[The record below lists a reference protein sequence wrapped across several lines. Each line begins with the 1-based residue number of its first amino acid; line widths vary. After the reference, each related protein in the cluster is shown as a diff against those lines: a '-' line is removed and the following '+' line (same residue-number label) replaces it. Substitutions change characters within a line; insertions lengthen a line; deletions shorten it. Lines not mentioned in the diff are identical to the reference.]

1 MNNVLDKLTEKQI
14 IYLIFAIAVL
24 IILYPQIILM
34 GFIVIIIYLVLKSGI
49 LQCLISCHYCFYSDP
64 DAPQ

>member
-34 GFIVIIIYLVLKSGI
+34 GFILIIIYLVLKSGI
-49 LQCLISCHYCFYSDP
+49 LQTKK
-64 DAPQ
+64 